1 MRPANLA
8 VDFHEVLLGGHM
20 ETPRQVIIKRDV
32 D

>member
-8 VDFHEVLLGGHM
+8 VDFHEVLLQGHM
-20 ETPRQVIIKRDV
+20 ETHREAIRKRDV